1 MNIFDIGNLPLTE
14 EIVEILSENEDVKIE
29 RIISAGQTTDWM
41 SDTRK
46 EFVILGQG
54 RATIQFENGKVDMSD
69 GDTLLIEARRW
80 HKVSYTS
87 REPHC
92 IWICI
97 YF

>member
-1 MNIFDIGNLPLTE
+1 MNIFESEKLSMTE
-14 EIVEILSENEDVKIE
+14 EIIEILAENKDVKIE

-46 EFVILGQG
+46 EFVILVQG
-54 RATIQFENGKVDMSD
+54 RATIQFENGKVDMSE

-87 REPHC
+87 RDPHC

>member
-46 EFVILGQG
+46 EFVILVQG

-69 GDTLLIEARRW
+69 GDTLLIEAKRR

-87 REPHC
+87 RDPHC